1 MTNAFTLKTLLDLA
15 QDKSDAAAT
24 RLGRLNLQAQ
34 SAEQKLQLLIE
45 YRREYEHNFQELS
58 KTGVDQAKWL
68 NFRAFM
74 VKLDTAISEQEKTVS
89 NSQNRVQ
96 LGRTDWHAEQHKLK
110 TYDTLS
116 QRHRAAEIKRASK
129 IEQRDQDELSSKS
142 HSYRSA
148 S

>member
-24 RLGRLNLQAQ
+24 RLGRLNVQAQ

-45 YRREYEHNFQELS
+45 YRRDYENNFQELS

-74 VKLDTAISEQEKTVS
+74 GKLDTAISEQQKTVLT
-89 NSQNRVQ
+89 SQDRVQ
-96 LGRTDWHAEQHKLK
+96 IGRNNWHAEQHKLK

-116 QRHRAAEIKRASK
+116 QRHRAAEIRRASK
-129 IEQRDQDELSSKS
+129 QEQREQDELTIKS
-142 HSYRSA
+142 HSHRTA

>member
-24 RLGRLNLQAQ
+24 RLGRLNVQAQ

-74 VKLDTAISEQEKTVS
+74 VKLDTAISEQEKAVS
-89 NSQNRVQ
+89 SSQNRVQ

-116 QRHRAAEIKRASK
+116 QRHRAAEIHRASK
-129 IEQRDQDELSSKS
+129 QEQREQDEQTSKS
-142 HSYRSA
+142 LSHRTA

>member
-24 RLGRLNLQAQ
+24 RLGRLNVQAQ

-74 VKLDTAISEQEKTVS
+74 VKLDTAISEQEKAVS
-89 NSQNRVQ
+89 SSQNRVQ

-142 HSYRSA
+142 HSHRLA

>member
-24 RLGRLNLQAQ
+24 RLGRLNVQAQ

-74 VKLDTAISEQEKTVS
+74 VKLDTAILEQQKTVS
-89 NSQNRVQ
+89 TSQNRVQ

-110 TYDTLS
+110 TFDTLS
-116 QRHRAAEIKRASK
+116 QRYQVAETRRAAKQ
-129 IEQRDQDELSSKS
+129 EQREQDEQTIKS
-142 HSYRSA
+142 FSQRSA

>member
-24 RLGRLNLQAQ
+24 RLGRLNVQAQ

-129 IEQRDQDELSSKS
+129 IEQREQDEQSSKS
-142 HSYRSA
+142 HSHRAA

>member
-1 MTNAFTLKTLLDLA
+1 MTSAFTLKTLLDLA

-24 RLGRLNLQAQ
+24 RLGRLNVQAQ

-45 YRREYEHNFQELS
+45 YRRDYEHNFQELS
-58 KTGVDQAKWL
+58 KTGVDRAKWL

-74 VKLDTAISEQEKTVS
+74 VKLDTAISEQEKTVL
-89 NSQNRVQ
+89 NSQNRVH

-116 QRHRAAEIKRASK
+116 QRYQATELRRASK
-129 IEQRDQDELSSKS
+129 LEQREQDELTIKS
-142 HSYRSA
+142 FSQRPIS
-148 S
+148 

>member
-24 RLGRLNLQAQ
+24 RLGRLNVQAQ
-34 SAEQKLQLLIE
+34 SAEQKLQILIE

-142 HSYRSA
+142 HSHRSV

>member
-24 RLGRLNLQAQ
+24 RLGRLNVQAK

-45 YRREYEHNFQELS
+45 YRRDYEHNFQELS

-74 VKLDTAISEQEKTVS
+74 GKLDTAISEQQKTVLS
-89 NSQNRVQ
+89 SQDRVQ
-96 LGRTDWHAEQHKLK
+96 IGRNNWHE
-110 TYDTLS
+110 
-116 QRHRAAEIKRASK
+116 
-129 IEQRDQDELSSKS
+129 EQRKL
-142 HSYRSA
+142 
-148 S
+148 